1 MRYFVIVNPL
11 SGRGTGEKSI
21 PIIEKWLHACNMDF
35 TLART
40 ERPWQAAD
48 LAQKAAVDGYN
59 VVVTA
64 SGDGTF
70 NETLNGL
77 MRARQQ
83 GYTSTA
89 LGVLTLGTG
98 NDFAA
103 GANIPGTLEESLKV
117 LNENKRRRIDIG
129 RVTVREGENLTER
142 YFGNGIGIGFDA
154 MVGFE
159 AVKVRWAVG
168 LVPYLIGVVKTI
180 SLYFTSPFVRLTLD
194 DQTFE
199 QPALMTSI
207 MNGRRM
213 GGGFIMAPEG
223 VMDDSW
229 FNLCIAS
236 EASRMRLFQLIPY
249 FLKGTQASQPE
260 IKMLK
265 AKRVT
270 ITALKGSLPAH
281 ADGEMLCVQGSELNV
296 ELLPEAI
303 EIISQ

>member
-1 MRYFVIVNPL
+1 MRYYVIVNPL

-21 PIIEKWLHACNMDF
+21 PVIEKWMQAYNLDF

-40 ERPWQAAD
+40 EHPWHAAD
-48 LAQKAAVDGYN
+48 LAQNAAADGYN

-83 GYTSTA
+83 GFTHTA
-89 LGVLTLGTG
+89 LAVLTLGTG

-103 GANIPGTLEESLKV
+103 GANIPGTLDESLKV
-117 LNENKRRRIDIG
+117 LKENKRRRIDIG
-129 RVTVREGENLTER
+129 RVTVREGDALTER

-159 AVKVRWAVG
+159 AIKVRWAVG

-180 SLYFTSPFVRLTLD
+180 SLYFTSPFVRMTLD
-194 DQTFE
+194 DQSFE

-213 GGGFIMAPEG
+213 GGGFMMAPDGE
-223 VMDDSW
+223 MDDGW

-236 EASRMRLFQLIPY
+236 EASRLRLFQLIPH

-265 AKRVT
+265 AKRITV
-270 ITALKGSLPAH
+270 TALKGSLPAH
-281 ADGEMLCVQGSELNV
+281 ADGEMLCVQGSELSV

-303 EIISQ
+303 EIVSL

>member
-21 PIIEKWLHACNMDF
+21 PTIEKWLRAYNLDF
-35 TLART
+35 TLVRT
-40 ERPWQAAD
+40 AHPWHAAD
-48 LAQKAAVDGYN
+48 LAQTAAAEGYN

-83 GYTSTA
+83 GYTHTA
-89 LGVLTLGTG
+89 LGILTLGTG

-103 GANIPGTLEESLKV
+103 GASLPATLEESLKV
-117 LNENKRRRIDIG
+117 LKENKRRQIDIG
-129 RVTVREGENLTER
+129 RVTVRENDGLTER

-159 AVKVRWAVG
+159 AIKVRWAVG
-168 LVPYLIGVVKTI
+168 LIPYLIGVVKTV
-180 SLYFTSPFVRLTLD
+180 SLYYTAPRVRLTID
-194 DQTFE
+194 DKTFE
-199 QPALMTSI
+199 QPSLMTSI

-213 GGGFIMAPEG
+213 GGGFLMAPDG
-223 VMDDSW
+223 DMGDGW
-229 FNLCIAS
+229 FNLCVAS
-236 EASRMRLFQLIPY
+236 EASRLRLFQLIPY
-249 FLKGTQASQPE
+249 FLKGTQATQPE
-260 IKMLK
+260 VKTYK

-270 ITALKGSLPAH
+270 VTALQGSLPAH
-281 ADGEMLCVQGSELNV
+281 ADGEMLCVQGTELSV
-296 ELLPEAI
+296 ELLPGAI
-303 EIISQ
+303 EIIGT

>member
-1 MRYFVIVNPL
+1 MKTYVIVNPL
-11 SGRGTGEKSI
+11 SGRGIGEKSI
-21 PIIEKWLHACNMDF
+21 PEIEKWLTAYNLDY
-35 TLART
+35 TLVRT
-40 ERPWQAAD
+40 ERPWHAAD
-48 LAQKAAVDGYN
+48 LAQQAAADGYS

-89 LGVLTLGTG
+89 LAVLCLGTG

-103 GANIPGTLEESLKV
+103 GANIPGTLQDSLQTLK
-117 LNENKRRRIDIG
+117 ENKRRLIDIG
-129 RVTVREGENLTER
+129 RVTVREGDQLTER

-168 LVPYLIGVVKTI
+168 LIPYLIGVIRTI
-180 SLYFTSPFVRLTLD
+180 SLYFNAPRVRLEIDGEVT
-194 DQTFE
+194 E

-213 GGGFIMAPEG
+213 GGGFIMAPDGEMQDG
-223 VMDDSW
+223 LLD
-229 FNLCIAS
+229 LCIAS
-236 EASRMRLFQLIPY
+236 EAGRLRLFQLIPY

-260 IKMLK
+260 VQMKR

-270 ITALKGSLPAH
+270 VTALEGSLPAH
-281 ADGEMLCVQGSELNV
+281 ADGEMLCVQGSEIQV
-296 ELLPEAI
+296 ELLPQAI